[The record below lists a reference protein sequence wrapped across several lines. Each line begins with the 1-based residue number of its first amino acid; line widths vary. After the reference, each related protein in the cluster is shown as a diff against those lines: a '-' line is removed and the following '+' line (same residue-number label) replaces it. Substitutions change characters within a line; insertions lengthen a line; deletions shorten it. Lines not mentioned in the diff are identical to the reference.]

1 VGEQLTLVNDDLEGV
16 GVVEVTRIEFTTF
29 GAVPRSFALAESEG
43 DASIEE
49 WRAGHR
55 RFWEG
60 DGLAVTDE
68 AGQRGDTRPHEQ
80 HEVIPDSLIFDWTTY
95 GVQLGGGRDDCNF

>member
-1 VGEQLTLVNDDLEGV
+1 MGEQLTLVNDDLEGV

-68 AGQRGDTRPHEQ
+68 MP
-80 HEVIPDSLIFDWTTY
+80 VMLIYFKLVSAATHDPMSSTK
-95 GVQLGGGRDDCNF
+95 